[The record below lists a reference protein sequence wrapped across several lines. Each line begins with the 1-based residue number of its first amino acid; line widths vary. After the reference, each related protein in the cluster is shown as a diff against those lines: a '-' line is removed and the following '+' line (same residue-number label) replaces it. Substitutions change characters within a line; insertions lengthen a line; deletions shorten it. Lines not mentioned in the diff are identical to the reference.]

1 MPSPRFEIFHLHCRP
16 NHLQMATATLVL
28 KEPNSPNDTLIYL
41 IIRLDNKRL
50 KYSTGQKINP
60 KYWNSTKQR
69 VKEVRQYPNYPEFNT
84 LLGNFENAALNA
96 YRKILNDGGTPTLPK
111 IKELLD
117 QQFKPATE
125 DQKQHTFFSFLD
137 YYIATTNK
145 KHSTIKSYKTC
156 IRVLSE
162 YQQHTKV
169 PITFDGIDLDFYES
183 FTKYLT
189 ERGYFVNTI
198 GNFIKNLKVFMNE
211 AVERGLTQNMTHRHK
226 RFKKPNEASESIFLT
241 TAEIENLYRLELSGN
256 ERLQNSRDLFIV
268 GCYTGLRFSDLSRL
282 TDKNITD
289 NGTKLKIQTEK
300 TGELV
305 VIPLHRY
312 IREILERYNG
322 SLPRVISNQKMNEYL
337 KELGELATINENV
350 TIHYTKGGQRS
361 SDTLNKYKLIT
372 VHTARR
378 SFATNAYLNNVPSI
392 SIMKITGHST
402 ERAFMK
408 YIKIS
413 QEDNANKLLNHPF
426 FN

>member
-1 MPSPRFEIFHLHCRP
+1 
-16 NHLQMATATLVL
+16 MATATLVL
-28 KEPNSPNDTLIYL
+28 KEPNSIDETLIYL
-41 IIRLDNKRL
+41 IFRLGNSRL

-84 LLGNFENAALNA
+84 LLGNYENAALNA
-96 YRKILNDGGTPTLPK
+96 YRKLLNDGDTPTLPK
-111 IKELLD
+111 IKNLLD
-117 QQFKPATE
+117 EQFKPVSE
-125 DQKQHTFFSFLD
+125 DEKQHTFFSFLD
-137 YYIATTNK
+137 YYITTTNK
-145 KHSTIKSYKTC
+145 KQSTIKSYKTC
-156 IRVLSE
+156 IRVLKE
-162 YQQHTKV
+162 YQEDTKV
-169 PITFDGIDLDFYES
+169 PLTFDSIDLDFYER
-183 FTKYLT
+183 FTKYVT

-226 RFKKPNEASESIFLT
+226 RFKKPSEASESIFLT
-241 TAEIENLYRLELSGN
+241 TTEIENLYRLELSGH

-305 VIPLHRY
+305 VIPLHKY

-322 SLPRVISNQKMNEYL
+322 NLPRVISNPKMNEYL

-378 SFATNAYLNNVPSI
+378 SFATNAYLNNVPPI
-392 SIMKITGHST
+392 SIMKITGHTT
-402 ERAFMK
+402 EKAFMK